1 MYRSRLKGRLNREVL
16 NYLSSI
22 NDDLVLLH
30 YDIVGSEAHSIMLY
44 EQGLIKRA
52 ELKKILDALESTKE
66 DQLKKLASNYEDIH
80 EAVEALVVKKAGAS
94 AGGKMHT
101 ARSRNDQVALDIKM
115 KERDDINNISLQVIE
130 LIKLLLLRAEENK
143 DSVMLMYTHLQHAQ
157 IGTFSHYL
165 ISYTDIIL
173 RDLERLNECY
183 TRVNKSPLG
192 AVAIAGTSIK
202 INRKTVASLL
212 GFDGIVENSIDATT
226 SRDVTIEL
234 CFCLAMLMLNMSR
247 IAEDF
252 ILWSSSEFNF
262 IQLADELTSSSSVM
276 PQKKNPCPLELL
288 RAKVAHVVGLLFS
301 VMMTIKA
308 LPTGYSRDLQ
318 DSKQILFQ
326 AIAITSESVNIM
338 CSVMDTLQVNRNSM
352 LRSAENSYA
361 ISLDVA
367 EELVRA
373 GLPFREAHRIVGA
386 LVRLASSKGKN
397 LQSLTEGEINMAA
410 GQKLVSVLSNTL
422 GKINAKYSVHSRIS
436 RGSPHPREQDRM
448 IKSRKTMVGI
458 YQQKIGERVEYV
470 SRAFKQLRKRV
481 KSF

>member
-1 MYRSRLKGRLNREVL
+1 MYRSRLKGRLNRGVL

-44 EQGLIKRA
+44 EQGLIKRP
-52 ELKKILDALESTKE
+52 ELKKILDALKSTKE
-66 DQLKKLASNYEDIH
+66 EQLKKLASNYEDIH
-80 EAVEALVVKKAGAS
+80 EAVESLVVKKAGVS

-115 KERDDINNISLQVIE
+115 KERDDINNISLQIIE
-130 LIKLLLLRAEENK
+130 LINLLLLRAEENK
-143 DSVMLMYTHLQHAQ
+143 DSVMPMYTHLQHAQ

-165 ISYTDIIL
+165 ISYTDILL

-192 AVAIAGTSIK
+192 AGAIAGTSIK
-202 INRKTVASLL
+202 INRKMVASLL

-252 ILWSSSEFNF
+252 VLWSSSEFNF

-288 RAKVAHVVGLLFS
+288 RAKVAYVVGLLFS

-326 AIAITSESVNIM
+326 AIAITSDSVNIM
-338 CSVMDTLQVNRNSM
+338 YSVMDTLQVNRNSM

-367 EELVRA
+367 EELVRT
-373 GLPFREAHRIVGA
+373 GLPFREAHKIVGA

-397 LQSLTEGEINMAA
+397 LQSLTGGEINMVA
-410 GQKLVSVLSNTL
+410 GKKVVSVLSNTL

-436 RGSPHPREQDRM
+436 TGSPHPREQDRM
-448 IKSRKTMVGI
+448 IKSRKRMVRI
-458 YQQKIGERVEYV
+458 YQQKIGERMEYV

>member
-1 MYRSRLKGRLNREVL
+1 MYRSRLKGRLNRGVL

-30 YDIVGSEAHSIMLY
+30 YDIAGSEAHSIMLY
-44 EQGLIKRA
+44 EQGLIRRP

-66 DQLKKLASNYEDIH
+66 EQVKKLASNYEDIH
-80 EAVEALVVKKAGAS
+80 EAVEALVIKKAGAN

-115 KERDDINNISLQVIE
+115 KERDDINNISSQIIE
-130 LIKLLLLRAEENK
+130 LITLLLLRAQENK
-143 DSVMLMYTHLQHAQ
+143 DSVMPMYTHLQHAQ

-165 ISYTDIIL
+165 ISYTDILL
-173 RDLERLNECY
+173 RDVERLNECY
-183 TRVNKSPLG
+183 TRVNKSPSG

-202 INRKTVASLL
+202 INRKRVASLL
-212 GFDGIVENSIDATT
+212 GFNGIVENSIDATT

-252 ILWSSSEFNF
+252 VLWSSSEFNF

-326 AIAITSESVNIM
+326 AIAITSDSVNIM
-338 CSVMDTLQVNRNSM
+338 CSVMDTLQVNRTSM

-367 EELVRA
+367 EDLVRA
-373 GLPFREAHRIVGA
+373 GLPFREAHRMVGA
-386 LVRLASSKGKN
+386 LVRLASSKGKS
-397 LQSLTEGEINMAA
+397 LQSLTEGEINMVA
-410 GQKLVSVLSNTL
+410 GQNLVSMLSKTL
-422 GKINAKYSVHSRIS
+422 GKINANYSVHSRIS

-448 IKSRKTMVGI
+448 IKSRKRMVRSH
-458 YQQKIGERVEYV
+458 QQKIGERVEYV
-470 SRAFKQLRKRV
+470 GRAFKHLRKRV

>member
-1 MYRSRLKGRLNREVL
+1 MYRSRLKGRLNRGVL

-44 EQGLIKRA
+44 EQGLIKRP
-52 ELKKILDALESTKE
+52 ELKKILDALKSTKE
-66 DQLKKLASNYEDIH
+66 EQLKKLASNYEDIH
-80 EAVEALVVKKAGAS
+80 EAVESLVVKKAGVS

-115 KERDDINNISLQVIE
+115 KERDDINNISLQIIE
-130 LIKLLLLRAEENK
+130 LINLLLLRAEENK
-143 DSVMLMYTHLQHAQ
+143 DSVMPMYTHLQHAQ

-165 ISYTDIIL
+165 ISYTDILL

-192 AVAIAGTSIK
+192 AGAIAGTSIK
-202 INRKTVASLL
+202 INRKMVASLL

-252 ILWSSSEFNF
+252 VLWSSSEFNF

-288 RAKVAHVVGLLFS
+288 RAKVAYVVGLLFS

-326 AIAITSESVNIM
+326 AIAITSDSVNIM

-367 EELVRA
+367 EELVRT
-373 GLPFREAHRIVGA
+373 GLPFREAHKIVGA

-397 LQSLTEGEINMAA
+397 LQSLTGGEINMVA
-410 GQKLVSVLSNTL
+410 GKKVVSVLSNTL

-436 RGSPHPREQDRM
+436 TGSPHPREQDRM
-448 IKSRKTMVGI
+448 IKSRKRMVRI
-458 YQQKIGERVEYV
+458 YQQKIGERMEYV